1 MKILNRPMFRY
12 GGPIKEG
19 IMDGIQ
25 EPKRGRV
32 DGPGSYGGDE
42 AKIFANVEKEYIP
55 NVKSDQYYKEQ
66 ANIRNKPINE
76 FFTDSFIRDEINKK
90 NLIGKYDPENDGVT
104 SLVPFSKSNKMPYIG
119 NDGLSYTDRF
129 VEDYKLDKRSDIL
142 ANEQEYFENYKE
154 KNYGDKIELQK
165 NLLKKYDPNDPRLKL
180 FDTKRL
186 RGTSGAPGGGD
197 PEMYAKPNTVEK
209 VLDNTGL
216 DDGTGK
222 EDPEANRK
230 KSINNILEK
239 LGYARSQKN
248 ALYDALIA
256 GGQRISRE
264 GLGKTNLVNDLIADT
279 STAYDKPEKIRE
291 AAELMQVQQDL
302 KLEGIDRSKDN
313 RGPVQK
319 TVEYFM
325 SKDGGDHSRED
336 ALALAKNQAI
346 DAYGIFTEAKAK
358 GTTTEAVDFTASKMA
373 DAGRF
378 GEGNVYKNRIDT
390 KYKGSSGLIEF
401 MESGNYNGDGVYTRG
416 GEILLLKDGKVTSLV
431 RFKGTGKTGFFGG
444 EKE

>member
-1 MKILNRPMFRY
+1 MKILNRPMFRM

-19 IMDGIQ
+19 IMNGIQ

-32 DGPGSYGGDE
+32 DGPGSYSGE
-42 AKIFANVEKEYIP
+42 AEIFANVEKTYVPPNFENQIKANQIKDSQIINRDYLQKKFDKEYLLNEGQRIETDP
-55 NVKSDQYYKEQ
+55 SSFQFQQMTPKRY
-66 ANIRNKPINE
+66 INE
-76 FFTDSFIRDEINKK
+76 VDKLKRDEIISNPEAK
-90 NLIGKYDPENDGVT
+90 NYFFDKFVT
-104 SLVPFSKSNKMPYIG
+104 
-119 NDGLSYTDRF
+119 
-129 VEDYKLDKRSDIL
+129 
-142 ANEQEYFENYKE
+142 ENYA
-154 KNYGDKIELQK
+154 DKIQK
-165 NLLKKYDPNDPRLKL
+165 QKSLFEAADDSRLNK
-180 FDTKRL
+180 TYGNERL
-186 RGTSGAPGGGD
+186 VGTSAAPGGGD

-209 VLDNTGL
+209 VIEK
-216 DDGTGK
+216 K
-222 EDPEANRK
+222 EVIEENPEANRK

-313 RGPVQK
+313 RGTVQK
-319 TVEYFM
+319 TIEYFM
-325 SKDGGDHSRED
+325 SKDGGDHSRAD

-346 DAYGIFTEAKAK
+346 DAHGIFTEAKAK

-373 DAGRF
+373 KAGRF

-401 MESGNYNGDGVYTRG
+401 MESGSYNGDGVYTRG

>member
-19 IMDGIQ
+19 IMNGIQ
-25 EPKRGRV
+25 EPRQGYQQSGMVFPGDAARMMPTGVNTANSAKAFENIFQNNVNDARMGTYPGQKSPPLKPTTLEEKIKPYENAIDKNFAVTDYFEKDMNTTDEKIPQNTRYGVVMVDNPDFGRV
-32 DGPGSYGGDE
+32 KRVDKIKETVTRPESDFLPNSGPIKPGMPGSIE
-42 AKIFANVEKEYIP
+42 EVI
-55 NVKSDQYYKEQ
+55 
-66 ANIRNKPINE
+66 
-76 FFTDSFIRDEINKK
+76 KK
-90 NLIGKYDPENDGVT
+90 K
-104 SLVPFSKSNKMPYIG
+104 
-119 NDGLSYTDRF
+119 
-129 VEDYKLDKRSDIL
+129 
-142 ANEQEYFENYKE
+142 
-154 KNYGDKIELQK
+154 
-165 NLLKKYDPNDPRLKL
+165 
-180 FDTKRL
+180 DTVIDTE
-186 RGTSGAPGGGD
+186 G
-197 PEMYAKPNTVEK
+197 
-209 VLDNTGL
+209 
-216 DDGTGK
+216 
-222 EDPEANRK
+222 NRK

-279 STAYDKPEKIRE
+279 STAYDKPEKIRQ

>member
-19 IMDGIQ
+19 IMEGIQ
-25 EPKRGRV
+25 EPRQGYKVGSKVSLSDQAKAFENIFTTPQTTEQQATQFAKRGTPNLNM
-32 DGPGSYGGDE
+32 GTP
-42 AKIFANVEKEYIP
+42 KISSFEKMQTNNQFGNQDPTIVP
-55 NVKSDQYYKEQ
+55 NITIK
-66 ANIRNKPINE
+66 
-76 FFTDSFIRDEINKK
+76 
-90 NLIGKYDPENDGVT
+90 
-104 SLVPFSKSNKMPYIG
+104 
-119 NDGLSYTDRF
+119 
-129 VEDYKLDKRSDIL
+129 
-142 ANEQEYFENYKE
+142 
-154 KNYGDKIELQK
+154 DKIESYTPTPENPFRELIDYT
-165 NLLKKYDPNDPRLKL
+165 KKVNVYVDENGVKRDRTTGEEITDTDYSKVVTEPRGPQELGL
-180 FDTKRL
+180 TT
-186 RGTSGAPGGGD
+186 RGESKKDDIKGL
-197 PEMYAKPNTVEK
+197 PEIDSE
-209 VLDNTGL
+209 G
-216 DDGTGK
+216 
-222 EDPEANRK
+222 NRK

-325 SKDGGDHSRED
+325 SKDGGDHNRED

>member
-19 IMDGIQ
+19 IMDGIK

-32 DGPGSYGGDE
+32 DGPGSYAGE
-42 AKIFANVEKEYIP
+42 AEVFANVEKGYIP

-66 ANIRNKPINE
+66 ADIRNKPTNE
-76 FFTDSFIRDEINKK
+76 FFTDAFIRDEINKK

-104 SLVPFSKSNKMPYIG
+104 SLVPFSKSNKTPYIG
-119 NDGLSYTDRF
+119 NDGLSYNDRF

-165 NLLKKYDPNDPRLKL
+165 NLLKKYNPNDPRLKL
-180 FDTKRL
+180 FDTERL
-186 RGTSGAPGGGD
+186 RGTSAVPGGGD
-197 PEMYAKPNTVEK
+197 PEMYAKKPRITVDTPT
-209 VLDNTGL
+209 LDGIN
-216 DDGTGK
+216 
-222 EDPEANRK
+222 EPVPEENRK
-230 KSINNILEK
+230 DKVKNILEK

-248 ALYDALIA
+248 AMYDALIK

-264 GLGKTNLVNDLIADT
+264 GLGKEGLIADLIQDT
-279 STAYDKPEKIRE
+279 STSYDKPEKIRE
-291 AAELMQVQQDL
+291 AAELMQIQQDL
-302 KLEGIDRSKDN
+302 KLDQIEASKDN

-325 SKDGGDHSRED
+325 SKDGGGYSQKD
-336 ALALAKNQAI
+336 ALALAKNQSI
-346 DAYGIFTEAKAK
+346 DAFGIFNEAKTK
-358 GTTTEAVDFTASKMA
+358 GTTTEAVDFTASKMSE
-373 DAGRF
+373 AGRF
-378 GEGNVYKNRIDT
+378 GEGNVYRNRIDT
-390 KYKGSSGLIEF
+390 KYKGASGLKEFIE
-401 MESGNYNGDGVYTRG
+401 SDSYGGDGVYTRG

>member
-1 MKILNRPMFRY
+1 MFRM

-19 IMDGIQ
+19 IMNGIQ
-25 EPKRGRV
+25 EPKRIG
-32 DGPGSYGGDE
+32 Y
-42 AKIFANVEKEYIP
+42 A
-55 NVKSDQYYKEQ
+55 VKGTVSASDQAK
-66 ANIRNKPINE
+66 A
-76 FFTDSFIRDEINKK
+76 
-90 NLIGKYDPENDGVT
+90 
-104 SLVPFSKSNKMPYIG
+104 
-119 NDGLSYTDRF
+119 
-129 VEDYKLDKRSDIL
+129 
-142 ANEQEYFENYKE
+142 FENIFTTPQVTQEQVAQFAKRGTPNLNMGTPKINSFE
-154 KNYGDKIELQK
+154 KMQLQK
-165 NLLKKYDPNDPRLKL
+165 QNLKKYDPVEYEKIYGKQDLEAAALLPKVDDKPLPEVGQL
-180 FDTKRL
+180 EGEEEKR
-186 RGTSGAPGGGD
+186 
-197 PEMYAKPNTVEK
+197 
-209 VLDNTGL
+209 
-216 DDGTGK
+216 GK
-222 EDPEANRK
+222 SV
-230 KSINNILEK
+230 KSILEK

-325 SKDGGDHSRED
+325 SKDGGDHNRED